1 MLKAVM
7 LITAIFVVLL
17 AAGIVKA
24 MALSILI
31 PAVFSAIGYF
41 TGSFIDKRLKA
52 ANKVFG
58 GFGVA
63 ESSWDP
69 FLIVVALEFGL
80 ICWTSIAASGI
91 NPLSQTNVWMYIE
104 LGILLL
110 VFIAFCSRP
119 SWWSILLL
127 LLYHVTAI
135 AFISHGMDQLG
146 DFTQEV
152 REKVERSSVVTILF
166 HACAALSVGY
176 YFASRI
182 QLSDPNVA
190 VWKNWASKGKS
201 SNDLSMSDRL
211 AQLSELH
218 RKGLIT
224 DADLEEKKRNIL
236 KNL

>member
-17 AAGIVKA
+17 AVGIVKV
-24 MALSILI
+24 MALSLLILT
-31 PAVFSAIGYF
+31 AFSAIGYF

-146 DFTQEV
+146 DFTEV

-166 HACAALSVGY
+166 HACAALCVGY

-236 KNL
+236 KDL

>member
-7 LITAIFVVLL
+7 LITVIFVVLL
-17 AAGIVKA
+17 AAGIIKA

-31 PAVFSAIGYF
+31 PVVFSAIGYF

-58 GFGVA
+58 GFGVV
-63 ESSWDP
+63 ESLWDP

-91 NPLSQTNVWMYIE
+91 NPLSQTNVLMYIE

-166 HACAALSVGY
+166 HACAALCVGY

-190 VWKNWASKGKS
+190 VWKNRASKGKS
-201 SNDLSMSDRL
+201 SNDLSISDRL

-236 KNL
+236 KDL

>member
-17 AAGIVKA
+17 AVGIVKV
-24 MALSILI
+24 MALSLLILT
-31 PAVFSAIGYF
+31 AFSAIGYF

-58 GFGVA
+58 GFGVV

-166 HACAALSVGY
+166 HACAALCVGY

-236 KNL
+236 KDL